1 MMEHVPL
8 DQTSPKMNKDE
19 NIRTVIHLTW
29 ELAAQKENMLL
40 LHEIHSLANST
51 LEICALEVI
60 LMIGLS
66 LIGWQYLLLLSSHI

>member
-19 NIRTVIHLTW
+19 NMRVVVHMTW

-40 LHEIHSLANST
+40 LREIYLLANST
-51 LEICALEVI
+51 LETYILEAI

-66 LIGWQYLLLLSSHI
+66 LAD

>member
-1 MMEHVPL
+1 MPL

-19 NIRTVIHLTW
+19 NMRAVVHMTW

-40 LHEIHSLANST
+40 LHAMYLLANSA
-51 LEICALEVI
+51 LETCILEVI

-66 LIGWQYLLLLSSHI
+66 LADW